1 MVSFPAVLVTGARQT
16 GKTTLLRTEFG
27 ASHDY
32 VSLER
37 PDIRNRALAD
47 PVGFFA
53 QTSGP
58 LILDEIQY
66 APELLHYIKE
76 LIDAQR
82 RPGQWLLTGSQSFS
96 LMQGVS
102 QTLAGRVAVLNLD
115 PLSVRELS
123 QQPQVSPED
132 MLEWMFGSSEKHIPA
147 KTSRKSDPAST
158 ADAESFGTKASKSLL
173 PALRIGCCAA
183 AFPNLA

>member
-1 MVSFPAVLVTGARQT
+1 MPDRPARLP
-16 GKTTLLRTEFG
+16 LLRTEFG

-76 LIDAQR
+76 LIDAR
-82 RPGQWLLTGSQSFS
+82 RKTRTVAAYRFSKLL
-96 LMQGVS
+96 
-102 QTLAGRVAVLNLD
+102 
-115 PLSVRELS
+115 
-123 QQPQVSPED
+123 
-132 MLEWMFGSSEKHIPA
+132 
-147 KTSRKSDPAST
+147 
-158 ADAESFGTKASKSLL
+158 ADAGSESDVGRPRSCVE
-173 PALRIGCCAA
+173 P
-183 AFPNLA
+183 

>member
-1 MVSFPAVLVTGARQT
+1 MARNVFGKAMVSFPAVLVTGAIQT

-37 PDIRNRALAD
+37 PDIRNRALTD

-76 LIDAQR
+76 LIDAR
-82 RPGQWLLTGSQSFS
+82 RKPGQWLLAGSQSFS
-96 LMQGVS
+96 LMQG
-102 QTLAGRVAVLNLD
+102 
-115 PLSVRELS
+115 
-123 QQPQVSPED
+123 
-132 MLEWMFGSSEKHIPA
+132 
-147 KTSRKSDPAST
+147 TS
-158 ADAESFGTKASKSLL
+158 G
-173 PALRIGCCAA
+173 I
-183 AFPNLA
+183 

>member
-1 MVSFPAVLVTGARQT
+1 MVITPHDDLTLGYLGNYVADECLEVHVLQICYSILYLQNMDYIQRYLTNIIRKAMVSFPAVLVTGARQT

-53 QTSGP
+53 RTPGP
-58 LILDEIQY
+58 LILDKIQY

-76 LIDAQR
+76 LIDTRR
-82 RPGQWLLTGSQSFS
+82 RPVQYS
-96 LMQGVS
+96 LNVIS
-102 QTLAGRVAVLNLD
+102 
-115 PLSVRELS
+115 
-123 QQPQVSPED
+123 
-132 MLEWMFGSSEKHIPA
+132 
-147 KTSRKSDPAST
+147 
-158 ADAESFGTKASKSLL
+158 
-173 PALRIGCCAA
+173 
-183 AFPNLA
+183 